1 MKIHIKEIVLEIK
14 MSHISCLVVGD
25 CHFQVNNTL
34 ETDMMA
40 DKIIGIIKERNP
52 TYVVVLGDVQHQ
64 HERLHVAPLERSIKF
79 LFKICQLAP
88 LYLII
93 GNHDRPNNS
102 DFLSD
107 LHPFGALRFWP
118 NTTIV
123 DKVMR
128 RTTTSADGSHKK
140 DIVLAPY
147 VFPGRLREALLT
159 ADSRTV
165 QLPLNPEHDKLEE
178 DVRKELEAGMPAI
191 LDGSTTAYL
200 HQEMRY
206 GKMGAIISTIG
217 DVWPLNYPLII
228 SGHLHDY
235 HTPQPNVI
243 YVGTPFQQSFGESS
257 NKAVSFFTWSDPNS
271 NEYTHERI
279 DLGIPKKILLH
290 VPAPEIMTYKPPDP
304 TNASIKI
311 IVNGTSAEIKAAMKS
326 AKVKE
331 WMSSGIKVVFK
342 DLPSKLPLNSNEL
355 PENAP
360 VEKYSTRLY
369 GAINTDERVKRTF
382 ERLFGKL
389 SLNPDMITT
398 APVDKP
404 VIKPKLRLKK
414 TDNSS

>member
-1 MKIHIKEIVLEIK
+1 MTHEIKCMVWGDLHFKKDNTIETDILHQRSLELIKEYK
-14 MSHISCLVVGD
+14 
-25 CHFQVNNTL
+25 
-34 ETDMMA
+34 
-40 DKIIGIIKERNP
+40 P
-52 TYVVVLGDVQHQ
+52 TYAVVLGDIANDFEKIHTN
-64 HERLHVAPLERSIKF
+64 PLERAIRF
-79 LFKICQLAP
+79 LHDISSLVP
-88 LYLII
+88 LYVII

-102 DFLSD
+102 DFLSPY
-107 LHPFGALRFWP
+107 HPFVGLNYWH
-118 NTTIV
+118 NCTIV
-123 DKVMR
+123 DKVQSTMI
-128 RTTTSADGSHKK
+128 TSSDGTHKK
-140 DIVLAPY
+140 KIVLCPY
-147 VFPGRLREALLT
+147 VYPGRLHEALVT
-159 ADSRTV
+159 SDPRTIPSL
-165 QLPLNPEHDKLEE
+165 LPPDHDKLDEQL
-178 DVRKELEAGMPAI
+178 RKELEAGMPAI
-191 LDGSTTAYL
+191 LENCSVVYA
-200 HQEMRY
+200 HQEFVNAPL
-206 GKMGAIISTIG
+206 GAIKSTIG
-217 DVWPLNYPLII
+217 DGWPLSYPLCI
-228 SGHLHDY
+228 SGHIHI
-235 HTPQPNVI
+235 HTVLQQNLMYI
-243 YVGTPFQQSFGESS
+243 GTPFQHSFGEQGDKTIS
-257 NKAVSFFTWSDPNS
+257 VFTWSDPNS

-311 IVNGTSAEIKAAMKS
+311 IINGTSAEIKAAMKS

-389 SLNPDMITT
+389 SLNPDVVTT

-404 VIKPKLRLKK
+404 VVKPKLRLKK